1 MSHPLDLHKLRIFAT
16 IAHFHNFTRAA
27 EMLHMTQPTVSQQL
41 AMLETQLGTP
51 LIERQTRRLQLTAAG
66 KALLPYAE
74 QLLALADEATETTRA
89 AAGIANRTLRLGVGH
104 TLATYLLPDILKDY
118 RTRHPEHLVRIT
130 VGNTSELLELVAS
143 DAVELALIG
152 LPAHHMRVQ
161 ITPFRQDHLV
171 IIVSPDDAWSNRSEV
186 YVEELTERTL
196 LTREP
201 GSALYATI
209 EQLLGPTT
217 LASDSVIQL
226 GETEAIKRSVEAGLG
241 VALVQS
247 IAVDREVTLGSL
259 CALQLCGG
267 EVQRTYA
274 FAQRYRRDLSPA
286 AAELVYLLTTQK

>member
-1 MSHPLDLHKLRIFAT
+1 MSHPLDLHKLRIFAS
-16 IAHFHNFTRAA
+16 IAQFHNFTRAA

-74 QLLALADEATETTRA
+74 QLLALADEATEATRA

-161 ITPFRQDHLV
+161 ITPFRHDHLV
-171 IIVSPDDAWSNRSEV
+171 IIVAPDDIWSSRTEIQ
-186 YVEELTERTL
+186 VEELTERTL

-209 EQLLGPTT
+209 EQLLGPTA
-217 LASDSVIQL
+217 LSSDSVIQL

-247 IAVDREVTLGSL
+247 IAVDREITLGSL
-259 CALQLCGG
+259 RALQLCGG
-267 EVQRTYA
+267 EAQRTYA
-274 FAQRYRRDLSPA
+274 FAQRYRRELSPA
-286 AAELVYLLTTQK
+286 ASELVYLLTTQK